1 MKLNLDCIACFQ
13 RQALQAVRFI
23 SDNEELHEK
32 VLREVTKNLLESD
45 WNLTPPELAHK
56 VHRIVRGVT
65 NEKDPYKKVKKESN
79 DLVLKM
85 YPALKTKVEESKDP
99 LRTAVRFAI
108 AGNIIDFGPLQEF
121 NLEKAIKE
129 VLKKKFAIDDYEKL
143 KEKLKDAKALLFF
156 TDNSG
161 EIGFDKLLV
170 ETFLK
175 ARKFA
180 KISFVVKGGPIIN
193 DATLE
198 DAAYVG
204 LCDLPNVEFLKLSN
218 GEAGTGPERNSQE
231 VKRWIRKHDLVISK
245 GQGNYEGLSGNDGLF
260 FLLMAKCP
268 VISSDLGVEVG
279 DIVLKYKTVKLDD
292 FTTDVAPLAR
302 AEK

>member
-1 MKLNLDCIACFQ
+1 MKLNLDCIPCFQ

-23 SDNEELHEK
+23 SNDEELHQK
-32 VLREVTKNLLESD
+32 VLREVTKKLLKSNWES
-45 WNLTPPELAHK
+45 TPLELAHE
-56 VHRIVRGVT
+56 VHRIVKRLT
-65 NEKDPYKKVKKESN
+65 NEKDPYKEVKKESN

-85 YPALKTKVEESKDP
+85 YPVLKEQVEANNDP
-99 LRTAVRFAI
+99 LRTAIRLAI
-108 AGNIIDFGPLQEF
+108 AGNIIDFGPLQKF
-121 NLEKAIKE
+121 NLEETINV

-143 KEKLKDAKALLFF
+143 KEKLKDAETLLFF
-156 TDNSG
+156 ADNAG

-175 ARKFA
+175 AKSFV

-193 DATLE
+193 DATFE

-204 LCDLPNVEFLKLSN
+204 LCYLPKIEFLKLGS

-231 VKRWIRKHDLVISK
+231 VKRWIRKHDIVISK
-245 GQGNYEGLSGNDGLF
+245 GQGNYEGLSENDGLF

-268 VISSDLGVEVG
+268 VIASDLGVKFG
-279 DIVLKYKTVKLDD
+279 DIVLKYK
-292 FTTDVAPLAR
+292 
-302 AEK
+302 E